1 MFVYLDANLIQYCAD
16 HGEFLFGALAK
27 PDNLSADLQRELVA
41 LRELIEV
48 ALGIESRDTGNR
60 WCIAGPKHLV
70 AEPLDGEPMEGQREV
85 YEMLQAAWV
94 EDHRATAPARDRI
107 RAIDVSLA
115 GLGFA
120 RKDRLLLAEAI
131 ALGASWFLTCD
142 KRLWRNVNARRE
154 GDRQLRSLR
163 VAFPSECAKII
174 NFGSVFGL
182 KSVD

>member
-1 MFVYLDANLIQYCAD
+1 MLLYLDANLVQYCAD
-16 HGEFLFGALAK
+16 NGDFLFGALTK
-27 PDNLSADLQRELVA
+27 PDNLSVDLQRELTA
-41 LRELIEV
+41 LRELIDV
-48 ALGIESRDTGNR
+48 ALEIESRDTENR

-70 AEPLDGEPMEGQREV
+70 AELLDGEPTEEQREV
-85 YEMLQAAWV
+85 YEMLQVAWL
-94 EDHRATAPARDRI
+94 EDQRATAPARDRI

-120 RKDRLLLAEAI
+120 RKDRLLLAEAV

-142 KRLWRNVNARRE
+142 KRLWRNVNARGE
-154 GDRQLRSLR
+154 GIRQLQSLR
-163 VAFPSECAKII
+163 VAFPSECVKII